1 MSNPSD
7 VVDIGDPTRAMQSP
21 QQAAL
26 AAFKDAASRSPGYH
40 AWLAERGIDPA
51 TVTAIDDVPYLVKQ
65 DVFAGDVNE
74 WLVGGRVSEAAEL
87 LTSSGRGGMF
97 SVGVSSRAEHQVLE
111 ATTDEALRAFGASEE
126 SSTLLLNCL
135 PMGIA
140 VPTTLATVATPSVH
154 LEMAQEI
161 YERLG
166 PDFDR
171 IIVLAEP
178 IFLKEFAERLYASH
192 GEPWSAAATNYIV
205 GGEWVSESWRAY
217 VGGLLGMGGPMDF
230 FAPGI
235 LISMGAAELGLN
247 LLFETPQLRAL
258 RSILD
263 STDHGAGLV
272 REGLG
277 FTPTLFG
284 YDPERLFIE
293 ERQHENG
300 STTLA
305 FTALGRRLL
314 PLVRYDLGDMAELV
328 PAERVNAAFATAGLP
343 ITVDGP
349 IVAFWGRQADSI
361 EIAGRT
367 IRPERIKQRIFALAA
382 EAAVLTGRFFLDTNV
397 GPTLHLQ
404 LRSRTVATPNLEADW
419 VRFLHGLTG
428 TACAVAI
435 HDHDRY
441 PFHAAGDFQH
451 KPVYHEA
458 L

>member
-1 MSNPSD
+1 MSNPPD
-7 VVDIGDPTRAMQSP
+7 VVDIGDPTRAVWSP

-26 AAFKDAASRSPGYH
+26 DAFKDAASRSPGYR
-40 AWLAERGIDPA
+40 AWLGERGINPE
-51 TVTAIDDVPYLVKQ
+51 TITAIEEVPYLVKQ
-65 DVFAGDVNE
+65 DVFSGDVNT
-74 WLVGGRVSEAAEL
+74 WLVGGRVSGAAEL

-97 SVGVSSRAEHQVLE
+97 SVGVSSRAEHQALE
-111 ATTDEALRAFGASEE
+111 ATADAALRAFGASED

-140 VPTTLATVATPSVH
+140 VPTTIATVATPSVH

-171 IIVLAEP
+171 VIVLAEP
-178 IFLKEFAERLYASH
+178 IFLKEFAERLYSSH

-205 GGEWVSESWRAY
+205 GGEWVSESWRSY
-217 VGGLLGMGGPMDF
+217 VGGLLGMAGPMDF

-263 STDHGAGLV
+263 TTDHGASLV

-293 ERQHENG
+293 ERRHDDDA
-300 STTLA
+300 TTLA

-314 PLVRYDLGDMAELV
+314 PLVRYDLRDMAELV
-328 PAERVNAAFATAGLP
+328 PADRVNAAFAAAELP
-343 ITVDGP
+343 FTVDGP
-349 IVAFWGRQADSI
+349 IVAFWGRQADTI
-361 EIAGRT
+361 QLGGRK

-382 EAAVLTGRFFLDTNV
+382 EAAVLTGRFFVDTNV

-404 LRSRTVATPNLEADW
+404 LRPRTVATPNLEADW
-419 VRFLHGLTG
+419 VQFLHELTG
-428 TACAVAI
+428 ADCTVAI
-435 HDHDRY
+435 HEHDRY

>member
-1 MSNPSD
+1 MPNPSD
-7 VVDIGDPTRAMQSP
+7 VVDIGEPTRAVWNP

-26 AAFKDAASRSPGYH
+26 DAFKDAASRSPGYH
-40 AWLAERGIDPA
+40 AWLGGLGIDPE
-51 TVTAIDDVPYLVKQ
+51 TVEAIEDVPYLVKQ
-65 DVFAGDVNE
+65 DVFSGDVNG

-111 ATTDEALRAFGASEE
+111 ATTDEALRAFGASED
-126 SSTLLLNCL
+126 SPTLLLNCL

-178 IFLKEFAERLYASH
+178 IFLKEFAERLFAAH

-217 VGGLLGMGGPMDF
+217 VGGLLGMAGPMDF

-258 RSILD
+258 RAILD

-284 YDPERLFIE
+284 YDPQRLYVE
-293 ERQHENG
+293 ERRHDDG
-300 STTLA
+300 ATTLA

-328 PAERVNAAFATAGLP
+328 PAERVNAAFAAAGLP
-343 ITVDGP
+343 ITVDSP

-361 EIAGRT
+361 AIAGRT

-382 EAAVLTGRFFLDTNV
+382 EAAVLTGRFFVDTSAT
-397 GPTLHLQ
+397 PTLHLQ
-404 LRSRTVATPNLEADW
+404 LRSGTVATPNLDADW
-419 VRFLHGLTG
+419 HRFMHELAGVDCT
-428 TACAVAI
+428 VVI
-435 HDHDRY
+435 HSYDRY
-441 PFHAAGDFQH
+441 PFHEAGDFQH
-451 KPVYHEA
+451 KPIYHGVR
-458 L
+458 